1 MKRVT
6 LAAPLLLIGCTVGPQ
21 HPTTALSYAPP
32 VRPERI
38 AAASGPDQTI
48 APGTALDAEWWHRF
62 RNPVL
67 DTLVARALR
76 SNNDLAVADAAL
88 RQARAQLVIAGAA
101 GKPQVDASYQVE
113 RARVSQALQS
123 PLADPN
129 QTLYT
134 LHTAQLSVTYPLD
147 LFGAERNR
155 KRSARAAAEVAGDRL
170 LAARTTIVANLVLAV
185 IQHASLAA
193 QIDAANDS
201 ISGNRDILQM
211 LQRRQ
216 ALGDIGAADVA
227 AQQTVLSTA
236 EALLPPLIRQRDHQR
251 TLIALLLGVAPGTP
265 LPDLP
270 RLETLTLPDT
280 LPVGLP
286 AQIVAGR
293 PDVRAAEAQMRGA
306 GADLGVAIAARL
318 PNILLTATGGS
329 TAVDFGG
336 LFASGNPFWALL
348 GGVTQPIFHAGALRG
363 QQHVAE
369 AALDSAKAQY
379 RSAALQAFADVADSL
394 SGLRTDAAALDA
406 ATRANDAATQN
417 LRFTRR
423 QLALGGVGTL
433 TVFNATAASAQATAL
448 LIQARAA
455 RMADTVAL
463 YQAVG
468 GGVLAS
474 GNPQGITG
482 AK

>member
-1 MKRVT
+1 M
-6 LAAPLLLIGCTVGPQ
+6 
-21 HPTTALSYAPP
+21 
-32 VRPERI
+32 
-38 AAASGPDQTI
+38 
-48 APGTALDAEWWHRF
+48 
-62 RNPVL
+62 
-67 DTLVARALR
+67 
-76 SNNDLAVADAAL
+76 
-88 RQARAQLVIAGAA
+88 
-101 GKPQVDASYQVE
+101 
-113 RARVSQALQS
+113 
-123 PLADPN
+123 
-129 QTLYT
+129 
-134 LHTAQLSVTYPLD
+134 
-147 LFGAERNR
+147 
-155 KRSARAAAEVAGDRL
+155 
-170 LAARTTIVANLVLAV
+170 
-185 IQHASLAA
+185 
-193 QIDAANDS
+193 
-201 ISGNRDILQM
+201 
-211 LQRRQ
+211 
-216 ALGDIGAADVA
+216 
-227 AQQTVLSTA
+227 
-236 EALLPPLIRQRDHQR
+236 
-251 TLIALLLGVAPGTP
+251 
-265 LPDLP
+265 
-270 RLETLTLPDT
+270 
-280 LPVGLP
+280 PVGLP

-363 QQHVAE
+363 QQRAAE

-394 SGLRTDAAALDA
+394 SGLRTDATALDA

-423 QLALGGVGTL
+423 QLTLGGVGTL

-468 GGVLAS
+468 GGVMTS
-474 GNPQGITG
+474 DTPRG
-482 AK
+482 

>member
-21 HPTTALSYAPP
+21 HPTTALSMAPA
-32 VRPERI
+32 VAPEQI
-38 AAASGPDQTI
+38 APTHGPAQTI
-48 APGTALDAEWWHRF
+48 APGASLDAAWWHAFRNPALDA
-62 RNPVL
+62 
-67 DTLVARALR
+67 LVARALAA
-76 SNNDLAVADAAL
+76 NNDLAVADATL
-88 RQARAQLVIAGAA
+88 RQARAQLVVTAAA

-113 RARVSQALQS
+113 RARVSNALQS
-123 PLADPN
+123 PLADQN
-129 QTLYT
+129 QNLYT
-134 LHTAQLSVTYPLD
+134 LHTAQVSVTYPLD
-147 LFGAERNR
+147 LFGLQRNR
-155 KRSARAAAEVAGDRL
+155 SRSARAAAEVAANRL
-170 LAARTTIVANLVLAV
+170 LAARTTVVSNLVLAV
-185 IQHASLAA
+185 IQQASLAA
-193 QIDAANDS
+193 QIDAAAS
-201 ISGNRDILQM
+201 SVSGNRDILQL

-236 EALLPPLIRQRDHQR
+236 EAALPPLIRQRDHQR
-251 TLIALLLGVAPGTP
+251 TLIALLLGVAPGAP
-265 LPDLP
+265 LPELP
-270 RLETLTLPDT
+270 RLDALALPAT

-286 AQIVAGR
+286 AQIVAAR

-329 TAVDFGG
+329 NAVDFGG
-336 LFASGNPFWALL
+336 LFASGNPFWALI

-363 QQHVAE
+363 QQRAAE
-369 AALDSAKAQY
+369 AALDGAKAQY

-417 LRFTRR
+417 LVFTRR
-423 QLALGGVGTL
+423 QLSLGGVGTL
-433 TVFNATAASAQATAL
+433 TVFNATTASAQSTAL
-448 LIQARAA
+448 LLQARAA
-455 RMADTVAL
+455 RLADTVAL

-468 GGVLAS
+468 GGVTVEDATRQS
-474 GNPQGITG
+474 H
-482 AK
+482 